1 MLKTLAYSL
10 MLASTLGLAACDS
23 KSEDK
28 AQQAQEHA
36 EKAQDKAADA
46 AKENSRAAE
55 ATAESKEAKAQE
67 DKTFVPTSQ
76 VPEATQ
82 TPSKN

>member
-10 MLASTLGLAACDS
+10 MLASTIGLAACDP

-28 AQQAQEHA
+28 AQEAQQHA

-46 AKENSRAAE
+46 AKENAKAAE
-55 ATAESKEAKAQE
+55 ALAESKEAKAEE
-67 DKTFVPTSQ
+67 DKTFVPTTQ
-76 VPEATQ
+76 VPESLK
-82 TPSKN
+82 TPEKN